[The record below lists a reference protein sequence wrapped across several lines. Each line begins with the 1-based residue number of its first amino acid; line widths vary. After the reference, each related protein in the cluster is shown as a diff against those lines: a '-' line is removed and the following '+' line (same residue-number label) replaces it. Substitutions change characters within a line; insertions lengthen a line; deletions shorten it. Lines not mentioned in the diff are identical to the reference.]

1 MSLAAEHYGAAD
13 FRRDTDVPRETAERL
28 AAYADLLVRWQRR
41 INLVGPATLAD
52 LWRRHM
58 LDSAQFLDHAPGR
71 GGTWVDLGSGAGFPG
86 LVLAILGAGDV
97 HLVESDGRKCAFLAE
112 AARVTATPVRIHRVR
127 AEALAGVAADV
138 VVSRAFAPLPV
149 APDEAAGGV
158 HGHLPGDVDGA
169 PAGRPDDVGVGVRV
183 AQAVRVDPLDA
194 HGGLLRRRH
203 DSRAGGRL
211 SVLAARVRQS
221 PTTPWG
227 MARAPAARGRTRLD
241 DG

>member
-138 VVSRAFAPLPV
+138 VVSRAFAPLPRLLDLARPV
-149 APDEAAGGV
+149 AGPATVYLLAKGADVEAE
-158 HGHLPGDVDGA
+158 LTE
-169 PAGRPDDVGVGVRV
+169 AGRCWSMRAERFPSRTDERGTV
-183 AQAVRVDPLDA
+183 
-194 HGGLLRRRH
+194 LRLRE
-203 DSRAGGRL
+203 
-211 SVLAARVRQS
+211 VQ
-221 PTTPWG
+221 PCP
-227 MARAPAARGRTRLD
+227 
-241 DG
+241 